1 MIGPKGKLI
10 VIEGTDGSGKKTQ
23 AALLIERL
31 QKEGLKA
38 VSKSFPQY
46 GTKSAGP
53 VEEFLSGKYGSPVE
67 GNPYASSVFYAV
79 DRFDLSQ
86 ELKKLLAEGLI
97 VILDRY
103 VDSNVGHQGGK
114 IKDPKEREKYVE
126 WLYDF
131 EYKILG
137 IPRPNLTLILHVPA
151 EINEKLIPQK
161 QTLFNV
167 EKSHELGLEHLK
179 NTEASYLW
187 LAKKYPEDHMVI
199 ECIEDEA
206 LLSPEKIHEKVWDT
220 INPLLTNETIS

>member
-1 MIGPKGKLI
+1 MTGPKGKLI

-31 QKEGLKA
+31 KKEGLKT

-53 VEEFLSGKYGSPVE
+53 TEEFLSGKYGKPTEVD
-67 GNPYASSVFYAV
+67 PYISSVFYAV

-86 ELKKLLAEGLI
+86 ELKKLLGDGFV

-114 IKDPKEREKYVE
+114 IKNPTEREKYVE

-131 EYKILG
+131 EYRIMG
-137 IPRPNLTLILHVPA
+137 IPKPDLTLILHVPA
-151 EINEKLIPQK
+151 ELNEKLIPHK
-161 QTLFNV
+161 QTLFRV
-167 EKSHELGLEHLK
+167 EKNHELGLEHLK
-179 NTEASYLW
+179 TAEAAYLW
-187 LAKKYPEDHMVI
+187 LAKKYPEDHKVV
-199 ECIEDEA
+199 ECVEDGA
-206 LLSPEKIHEKVWDT
+206 LLPPEKIHEKVWAT
-220 INPLLTNETIS
+220 IKEFVAI

>member
-1 MIGPKGKLI
+1 MANPKGKLI

-31 QKEGLKA
+31 RKESRKA
-38 VSKSFPQY
+38 ISKSFPQY

-53 VEEFLSGKYGSPVE
+53 VEEFLGGKYGSPTEV
-67 GNPYASSVFYAV
+67 NHYISSVFFAV
-79 DRFDLSQ
+79 DRFDLSK
-86 ELKKLLAEGLI
+86 ELKKLLSEDYVI
-97 VILDRY
+97 VLDRY

-114 IKDPKEREKYVE
+114 IKDPAEREKYVE

-137 IPRPNLTLILHVPA
+137 IPKPDLVLILHVPA

-167 EKSHELGLEHLK
+167 ERNHELGLEHLK
-179 NTEASYLW
+179 NAETSYLW
-187 LAKKYPEDHMVI
+187 LAGKFSTNHKVV
-199 ECIEDEA
+199 ECVENGG
-206 LLSPEKIHEKVWDT
+206 LLSPEKIHEKVWNVIKT
-220 INPLLTNETIS
+220 LLPNA

>member
-31 QKEGLKA
+31 QKEGFRA
-38 VSKSFPQY
+38 ATKSFPQY
-46 GTKSAGP
+46 GTRSAGP
-53 VEEFLSGKYGSPVE
+53 TEEFLSGKYGSPTEV
-67 GNPYASSVFYAV
+67 NPYISSVFYAV

-86 ELKKLLAEGLI
+86 ELKKLLDGGYI

-114 IKDPKEREKYVE
+114 IKDPQERENYVQ

-131 EYKILG
+131 EYRILG
-137 IPRPNLTLILHVPA
+137 IPKPDLVLILHVPA
-151 EINEKLIPQK
+151 ELNEKLIPQK

-167 EKSHELGLEHLK
+167 EKNHELGLEHLK
-179 NTEASYLW
+179 NAEASYIW
-187 LAKKYPEDHMVI
+187 LAKKYPEDHKVI
-199 ECIEDEA
+199 ECIENGA
-206 LLSPEKIHEKVWDT
+206 LLPPQKIHEKVWNT
-220 INPLLTNETIS
+220 ISPLLNK